1 MMIIGNTFRTAPM
14 YGLVFTN
21 NLVITGRY
29 PVWNA
34 GGKTSCAVHDVPLT
48 SITNCFTTYTF
59 GNNGLIAP
67 PPEFP
72 PSTWPSNNMFP
83 QTVNDVAFMNYNNG
97 NNGNYELQPSSEY
110 KNKGMDGKD
119 LGADVVRLQA
129 AMANVE

>member
-1 MMIIGNTFRTAPM
+1 M

-34 GGKTSCAVHDVPLT
+34 EGSTSCAAKDVPVT
-48 SITNCFTTYTF
+48 SIANCFTTNTF
-59 GNNGLIAP
+59 GNNGLIAS

-72 PSTWPSNNMFP
+72 PSTWPANNMFP
-83 QTVNDVAFMNYNNG
+83 QTVDDVAFTNFNNG
-97 NNGNYELQPSSEY
+97 NGGNYELQPDSPY
-110 KNKGMDGKD
+110 KNMGMDGKD
-119 LGADVVRLQA
+119 LGADVVKLKT